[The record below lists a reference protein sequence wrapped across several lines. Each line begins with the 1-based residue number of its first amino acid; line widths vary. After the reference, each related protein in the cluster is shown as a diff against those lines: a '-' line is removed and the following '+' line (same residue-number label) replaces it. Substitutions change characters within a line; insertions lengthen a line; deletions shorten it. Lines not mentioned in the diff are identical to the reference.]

1 MEQFFQKTF
10 FLKKRFT
17 FKNNGVD
24 IDFTDKD
31 GDFSMFI
38 KYERITSRE
47 NVRINTKR
55 KRLALK
61 YGLLAALLTLARGF
75 LTAETNVKTTVIITL
90 VALFIAGCTY
100 TYYYLTQVKYYAV
113 GLEDNKTFMVLY
125 NKPTNTDAE
134 EFIDELFERRKQ
146 YYRDQYFHI
155 DYENNKKNEID
166 KMKWLKSENIIT
178 ESEYNVVLDE
188 IEENIEN

>member
-1 MEQFFQKTF
+1 MLWVLKT
-10 FLKKRFT
+10 
-17 FKNNGVD
+17 
-24 IDFTDKD
+24 I
-31 GDFSMFI
+31 
-38 KYERITSRE
+38 
-47 NVRINTKR
+47 
-55 KRLALK
+55 KRLW
-61 YGLLAALLTLARGF
+61 
-75 LTAETNVKTTVIITL
+75 
-90 VALFIAGCTY
+90 
-100 TYYYLTQVKYYAV
+100 
-113 GLEDNKTFMVLY
+113 VLY